1 MSLKITDRVL
11 STENELSAKIIN
23 LSAKAEADITKT
35 SEECVKSNQM
45 NLESVKNLQKILS
58 NYENTSKASVFKDSE
73 FQIIPYSTSE

>member
-35 SEECVKSNQM
+35 SEECDKSHQM
-45 NLESVKNLQKILS
+45 SLESMANLQKILS
-58 NYENTSKASVFKDSE
+58 EFENTSKASVFKHSK
-73 FQIIPYSTSE
+73 FKLITYSSAE

>member
-35 SEECVKSNQM
+35 SEECVKSHQM
-45 NLESVKNLQKILS
+45 SLESMEILQKILS
-58 NYENTSKASVFKDSE
+58 EFENTSKASVFKHSK
-73 FQIIPYSTSE
+73 F